1 MLEVRIETVHAHLQP
16 ARAMLLKPLQ
26 LLDRDVVVF
35 VPDQNQGHN
44 PGSESKDKTASVN
57 L

>member
-44 PGSESKDKTASVN
+44 PGSESNDKTASVN